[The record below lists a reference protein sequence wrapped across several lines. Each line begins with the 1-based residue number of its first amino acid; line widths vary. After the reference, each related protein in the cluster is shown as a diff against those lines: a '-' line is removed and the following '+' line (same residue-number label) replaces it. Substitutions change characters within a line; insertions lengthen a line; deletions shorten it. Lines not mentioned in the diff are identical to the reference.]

1 MDIDIIVSAINGQPR
16 YLKMI
21 PNKIRYGSRQNILL
35 FTMKTPLQNSNHSK
49 HIPTIIQLKTTTTK
63 KSNKIFKL
71 KTNHTIT
78 NKTSFRTAT
87 FSRLTL
93 TFATCMFSRP
103 RQIRSFFHIRITRT
117 WRWIAAHRPPIHAK
131 PIRAVSQRLNLIA
144 FLPDLFSWVR
154 GYRDEAEAI
163 FRCRWCYIA

>member
-1 MDIDIIVSAINGQPR
+1 MDIDIFVSAINGQPR

-35 FTMKTPLQNSNHSK
+35 FTMKTPLQ
-49 HIPTIIQLKTTTTK
+49 ILIIQNIYRQSFSLKQQ